1 MTHRFLSLTD
11 LDRIREAGENL
22 VPVLEQMKE
31 EMISGSVFTEE
42 EGAVIRPEDA
52 AAYYSSPL
60 GRRMLAGSAV
70 HREWGFNLYRPE
82 RNQLVQGV
90 VDCAFMEDGGWVLVD
105 YKTDRVEDEEAF
117 RETYRPQLKW
127 YAEAV
132 RELTGKPVKETWLYA
147 LSRRQAYSV

>member
-1 MTHRFLSLTD
+1 M
-11 LDRIREAGENL
+11 
-22 VPVLEQMKE
+22 
-31 EMISGSVFTEE
+31 
-42 EGAVIRPEDA
+42 
-52 AAYYSSPL
+52 
-60 GRRMLAGSAV
+60 

-82 RNQLVQGV
+82 RNLLVQGV
-90 VDCAFMEDGGWVLVD
+90 VDCAFMEDDGWVLVD

-117 RETYRPQLKW
+117 REAYRPQLKW